1 MTAHKHRHSHV
12 HTHHAAP
19 HHAHAA
25 KHHTHVTP
33 VYVTAFFAAHAA
45 EARAVGMKYGLPAS
59 AILAQS
65 ALESTWGTNAPGN
78 AFFGIKGKAP
88 SGKSVQTATHEV
100 IKGQKIAETDAF
112 RAYDN
117 WAEAADD
124 YANLITTHKAYST
137 VLPYRNDGLK
147 YAEAMGH
154 TPYAT
159 GPGYGAK
166 MKSIIQSHNLTQYD
180 K

>member
-1 MTAHKHRHSHV
+1 MTATKHRHSHV

-19 HHAHAA
+19 HHKPHAHPA
-25 KHHTHVTP
+25 P
-33 VYVTAFFAAHAA
+33 PYVTAFFAAHVA

-88 SGKSVQTATHEV
+88 SGKSVQTATHET
-100 IKGQKIAETDAF
+100 IKGKSVAETDAF
-112 RAYDN
+112 RAYDS
-117 WAEAADD
+117 WADAADD
-124 YANLITTHKAYST
+124 YANLITTHKAYAG
-137 VLPYRNDGLK
+137 VLPYRHDGPK
-147 YAEAMGH
+147 YAEAMGR

-159 GPGYGAK
+159 GAGYGAK
-166 MKSIIQSHNLTQYD
+166 MKSIIKSHNLTQYD